1 MDDDFTVRPLT
12 DADAP
17 ALASMLKSQS
27 PEYVRF
33 FTPFTFDEAAVAAIL
48 AGSGQDVYMGL
59 YWRAR
64 LAGFF
69 MLRGWDAGYEVPAYG
84 VLVDEAHSG
93 YGLTTLTLGL
103 AKAICRLR
111 AAPRLML
118 KVHPDNARAKRLF
131 ERAGFKQTGVEPG
144 SGGLVY
150 HLDFNGPS
158 GKV

>member
-1 MDDDFTVRPLT
+1 MADDFMVRPLA

-17 ALASMLKSQS
+17 ALASLLQSQS

-33 FTPFTFDEAAVAAIL
+33 FTPFAFDEAAVSEIL
-48 AGSGQDVYMGL
+48 AGSGRDVYMGL
-59 YWRAR
+59 HWRAR
-64 LAGFF
+64 LVGFF

-84 VLVDEAHSG
+84 VLVDEAHGG

-111 AAPRLML
+111 RAPRLML
-118 KVHPDNARAKRLF
+118 KVHPDNARARRLF
-131 ERAGFKQTGVEPG
+131 ERAGFRQTGVEPR
-144 SGGLVY
+144 GGVLVY
-150 HLDFNGPS
+150 HFDFNGPS